1 MQYFLFISGIVFWGI
16 LIVVISVKML
26 FGEDW
31 LKKFGIHFFSLKE
44 LNNSVEQLIR
54 EAPNNIKDTTVA
66 RISAALFWRITR
78 IGLLTVIV
86 TMFPIILLFRQNQLI
101 SSQNKLFELQN
112 EKVEQQT
119 KLFNSQNKL
128 FAKQTRPYIIIEQPT
143 ELART
148 IVRNYNAPAYVDS
161 LVISYYL
168 KDFGDNPFVL
178 IDKQIDKNFKLYG
191 GINENSGMSIK
202 SNMLSSSFIKS
213 TVKKNQRLKRVTKV
227 YYTNLSD
234 ELNDDIKTSY
244 YFERIDFLSKINEK
258 WYMRTESEND
268 ENENKYY

>member
-66 RISAALFWRITR
+66 RILAALFWRITR